1 MACTIYPS
9 KNNWRILA
17 SKVWQISPHTVNRL
31 KYWRHNSKVH
41 IAINIFMYN
50 YTQMLILHNMFCA
63 VANECI
69 DVEGVMHKNGEAYMG
84 PDKCNTCKCMN
95 GKSACTK

>member
-1 MACTIYPS
+1 
-9 KNNWRILA
+9 
-17 SKVWQISPHTVNRL
+17 
-31 KYWRHNSKVH
+31 
-41 IAINIFMYN
+41 MYN
-50 YTQMLILHNMFCA
+50 YTQMLILHDMFCA

>member
-1 MACTIYPS
+1 
-9 KNNWRILA
+9 
-17 SKVWQISPHTVNRL
+17 
-31 KYWRHNSKVH
+31 
-41 IAINIFMYN
+41 MYN
-50 YTQMLILHNMFCA
+50 YTQMLILHDMFCA

-95 GKSACTK
+95 GKSACTKWVSSAKSLKIGVKTTPLSLSFETYRHAQRESGLNLK